1 MPKQLYA
8 YNLSLLLPTLGGGA
22 ALGAFASFTKHD
34 PIKNIDIRRDEK
46 PPVDLKRDFPWMQN
60 RIPVGTKT
68 FTFETGKLARDGTLD
83 RVNIKSY
90 DGPRNKTDH
99 VSYNPPSSNN
109 PKQKVFD

>member
-90 DGPRNKTDH
+90 DGPISFKGRFNL
-99 VSYNPPSSNN
+99 
-109 PKQKVFD
+109 